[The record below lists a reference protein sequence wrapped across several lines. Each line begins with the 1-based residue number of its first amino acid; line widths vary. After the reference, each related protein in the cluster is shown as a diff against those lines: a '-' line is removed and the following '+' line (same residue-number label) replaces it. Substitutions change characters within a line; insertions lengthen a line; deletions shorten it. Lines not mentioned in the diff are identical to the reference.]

1 MLRPVRI
8 GKRGSNRSRLI
19 PTKSSY
25 RPDEVAAILGVSR
38 RTIFRWIRDKT
49 IEACRMKG
57 TLRIPQ
63 TAMVSRLKERESQVV
78 HEAH

>member
-1 MLRPVRI
+1 MDQPVPS
-8 GKRGSNRSRLI
+8 KAN
-19 PTKSSY
+19 Y

-38 RTIFRWIRDKT
+38 RTVFRWIRNKT
-49 IEACRMKG
+49 IEACHMKG

-63 TAMVSRLKERESQVV
+63 AAMVSRLKERESQVV